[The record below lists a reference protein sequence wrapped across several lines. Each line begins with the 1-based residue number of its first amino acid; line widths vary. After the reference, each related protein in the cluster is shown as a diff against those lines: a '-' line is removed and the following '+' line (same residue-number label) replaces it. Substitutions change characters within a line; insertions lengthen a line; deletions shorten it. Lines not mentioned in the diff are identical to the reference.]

1 MKAIY
6 ILLFCTLLWVVSSVT
21 FAAVETKAMVA
32 EKEIVNT
39 VHTEQYLQIA
49 LVWGWVKYYHPA
61 ANAGKLDI
69 DAELF
74 YLLTQ
79 QQLATHQEMS
89 DILES
94 WLTKLPDWPDEA
106 KPTEIAWQL
115 YRNQSMHEVPLPI
128 ERQHAL
134 AALANNPVKKPYYYR
149 YGRWAPGYQPY
160 HELNYSDFKAEQQHL
175 VWLALFRYWNVI
187 HYFFPYRYQM
197 DAAWTSRFHEL
208 VPVFAQVHDAP
219 SYRYALHRLTAAVQ
233 DGHAIVRRDNRMQIP
248 GRFFL
253 PVQFVVLEG
262 KVLVQNSYL
271 IADNSLQPGDEILTY
286 QQQPTAVW
294 LDTMLA
300 VIPASGD
307 PLYSHYLGWYL
318 QRTDSSEVSMTVR
331 RGELTFDVTVPTY
344 LHSQLATKPLSRSIQ
359 RPKHQWLEERVAYLK
374 IYAMSRKEFTEA
386 YSLYQ
391 HADALILDLRGYPV
405 DSGAFS
411 KLMRYLV
418 KGRTAALSF
427 VRPLKGQPGAFHR
440 FYDSKTGSWW
450 PFSRAEQRPVIA
462 LMNAWSMSQSETNL
476 MQLQQYPNT
485 LLLGNNTA
493 GANGDVTYVTV
504 PGDYQLYFSGL
515 GVYYPDGTQMQR
527 YGVLPDV
534 LAQQTRADLVAGQDT
549 KLNTAVS
556 IIKSGQ
562 NLQELRRTQA
572 EKVRALNHDAIPTEA
587 SYFQMER

>member
-1 MKAIY
+1 MLFLIAPLFHIEVYAGMYKHEPKY
-6 ILLFCTLLWVVSSVT
+6 KHYNTEELLQLSL
-21 FAAVETKAMVA
+21 A
-32 EKEIVNT
+32 
-39 VHTEQYLQIA
+39 
-49 LVWGWVKYYHPA
+49 WGWVKYYHPA
-61 ANAGKLDI
+61 VNAGELDM

-74 YLLTQ
+74 DLLAQ
-79 QQLATHQEMS
+79 QSSMKQSMS
-89 DILES
+89 VLITNWLEA
-94 WLTKLPDWPDEA
+94 LPNWPENK
-106 KPTEIAWQL
+106 KPTGAAWQL
-115 YRNQSMHEVPLPI
+115 FRNQSMHEVPLSTNW
-128 ERQHAL
+128 QQAL
-134 AALANNPVKKPYYYR
+134 AALANNPVRKPYYYR
-149 YGRWAPGYQPY
+149 YDRWAPVYQSY
-160 HELNYSDFKAEQQHL
+160 HEPNYSDFKAEQQHL

-197 DAAWTSRFHEL
+197 DTAWTSRFHEL
-208 VPVFAQVHDAP
+208 VPVFAQVHDTP

-233 DGHAIVRRDNRMQIP
+233 DGHAIMRRDNRMQIP

-253 PVQFVVLEG
+253 PAQFVVLEG

-286 QQQPTAVW
+286 QQQPTEIW
-294 LDTMLA
+294 LDTMLP

-318 QRTDSSEVSMTVR
+318 QRTDSSEISMTVR

-344 LHSQLATKPLSRSIQ
+344 LHSQLATKSLSRSIQ
-359 RPKHQWLEERVAYLK
+359 LPKHQWFDERVAYLK
-374 IYAMSRKEFTEA
+374 IYAMSLKEFTEA

-391 HADALILDLRGYPV
+391 QADALILDLRGYPV
-405 DSGAFS
+405 DSGTFS
-411 KLMRYLV
+411 KLMRHLL
-418 KGRTAALSF
+418 KGRTSALSF
-427 VRPLKGQPGAFHR
+427 VRPSKGQPGAFHR

-450 PFSRAEQRPVIA
+450 PFGKAEQKPVIA

-527 YGVLPDV
+527 YGVLPDLLV
-534 LAQQTRADLVAGQDT
+534 QQTEEDLVAGRDT
-549 KLNTAVS
+549 QLNTAVS

-562 NLQELRRTQA
+562 KLQGLRRTQA
-572 EKVRALNHDAIPTEA
+572 EKIRALNNEAVATE
-587 SYFQMER
+587 SGYFQMER